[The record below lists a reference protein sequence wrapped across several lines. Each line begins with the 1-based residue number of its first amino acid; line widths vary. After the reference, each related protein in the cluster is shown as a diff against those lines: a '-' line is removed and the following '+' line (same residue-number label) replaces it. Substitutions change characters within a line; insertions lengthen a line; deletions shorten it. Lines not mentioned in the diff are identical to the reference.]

1 MDSKKEKLLLEYWEA
16 NIRVMGLL
24 LGIWAIVGLG
34 CGILFPDVLN
44 AWNFPG
50 TAIPLGFWFA
60 QQGSI
65 ATFVVLVLVY
75 AIVMNR
81 LEVSHHKK
89 LEAVDTEV
97 NHGR

>member
-1 MDSKKEKLLLEYWEA
+1 MDSKKEQLLREYWEA

-24 LGIWAIVGLG
+24 LSIWAIVSLG
-34 CGILFPDVLN
+34 CGILLADVLN

-81 LEVSHHKK
+81 LEVTHHRK
-89 LEAVDTEV
+89 LEAAEKEV
-97 NHGR
+97 NNGR